1 MRQALEMRGLNHYEV
16 SQAAGFNRNYLY
28 ESFHPDRHKGSLDGY
43 KKIAENIG
51 MSYHWLLEEEGKPFK
66 DQIIVAD
73 EKTIESQVDILLG
86 LFLEFQ
92 SSKPDIRILRL
103 KLEIA
108 ILEFLRKENPEK

>member
-1 MRQALEMRGLNHYEV
+1 MQWALEMRGLNHYKV
-16 SQAAGFNRNYLY
+16 SEDAGFNRNYLY

-43 KKIAENIG
+43 KKIAEAVG

-66 DQIIVAD
+66 DQTIVSLA
-73 EKTIESQVDILLG
+73 KTIEEQVDILLE

-92 SSKPDIRILRL
+92 SSDKDHRILRL

-108 ILEFLRKENPEK
+108 ILEFLQKEKLKM